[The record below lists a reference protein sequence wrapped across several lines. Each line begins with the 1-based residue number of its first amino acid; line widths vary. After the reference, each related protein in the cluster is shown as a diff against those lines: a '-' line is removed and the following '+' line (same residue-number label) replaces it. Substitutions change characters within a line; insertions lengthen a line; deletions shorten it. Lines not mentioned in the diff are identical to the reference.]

1 LLRLAVLLQHPRNLE
16 QPPEFVLHGHEN
28 KLVVEFPEGWLDNR
42 PLTLADLEN
51 ERDYLA
57 KQDFTLEIGSR

>member
-1 LLRLAVLLQHPRNLE
+1 
-16 QPPEFVLHGHEN
+16 
-28 KLVVEFPEGWLDNR
+28 VEFPEGWLDNR

>member
-1 LLRLAVLLQHPRNLE
+1 LVL
-16 QPPEFVLHGHEN
+16 
-28 KLVVEFPEGWLDNR
+28 EFPSGWLDDR

-57 KQDFTLEIGSR
+57 KQDFVLELNGG